1 MPTITDIKKEAVSIL
16 LVDDEPRFRQGIRT
30 LLGFYNTSGAYN
42 FQVVGEA
49 ATVEQAIKL
58 SIEQHPTLILL
69 DLDLHPEDGIA
80 VLQHLK
86 RSYYTGKSLILS
98 AHQEDEYVYRA
109 MQAGAWGYIV
119 KDKLATQLCEGIMT
133 IINNKVYLPPEVA
146 TVFFR
151 LFQYYSGNSLNSN
164 SKIDLTKQEQEILN
178 WLVQGEP
185 NEQIAKRLYITVAT
199 VKAHLTNIFKKLGV
213 TSRTQAI
220 VQALKSGL
228 VCP

>member
-1 MPTITDIKKEAVSIL
+1 MNTQTELISIL
-16 LVDDEPRFRQGIRT
+16 LVDDQPQFRQGVRT
-30 LLGFYNTSGAYN
+30 LLNFYNISSSVKFN
-42 FQVVGEA
+42 IVGEA
-49 ATVEQAIKL
+49 ANVEQAIKL
-58 SIEQHPTLILL
+58 SMEQHPKLILL
-69 DLDLHPEDGIA
+69 DLELPPENGIT

-86 RSYYTGKSLILS
+86 KSSYTGKSLILS
-98 AHQEDEYVYRA
+98 AYQQDEYVYRA
-109 MQAGAWGYIV
+109 MQAGAWGYIL

-133 IINNKVYLPPEVA
+133 IVNNKVYLPTEIA

-151 LFQYYSGNSLNSN
+151 LFQYYSGTSLTCN

-199 VKAHLTNIFKKLGV
+199 VKAHLTNIFRKLGV

>member
-1 MPTITDIKKEAVSIL
+1 MATTIDVKKEVISIL
-16 LVDDEPRFRQGIRT
+16 LVDNELVFRQGIRT
-30 LLGFYNTSGAYN
+30 LLGFYNSSGAYN
-42 FQVVGEA
+42 FNVVGEA
-49 ATVEQAIKL
+49 STVEQAIRL
-58 SIEQHPTLILL
+58 NIEQHPALILL
-69 DLDLHPEDGIA
+69 DLELPPEDGII

-86 RSYYTGKSLILS
+86 KSSYNGKCLILS
-98 AHQEDEYVYRA
+98 AQQEDEYVYRA
-109 MQAGAWGYIV
+109 MQAGAWGYIL

-133 IINNKVYLPPEVA
+133 IINNKVYLPPDVA

-164 SKIDLTKQEQEILN
+164 SEIDLTKQEQEILN

-199 VKAHLTNIFKKLGV
+199 VKAHLTNIFRKLGV

-220 VQALKSGL
+220 VQALKYGL

>member
-1 MPTITDIKKEAVSIL
+1 MNHKTEFVSIL
-16 LVDDEPRFRQGIRT
+16 LVDNQPQFRQGVRT
-30 LLGFYNTSGAYN
+30 LLNFYNISSSVKFN
-42 FQVVGEA
+42 IIGEA
-49 ATVEQAIKL
+49 STVEQAIKL
-58 SIEQHPTLILL
+58 SREQHPTLILL
-69 DLDLHPEDGIA
+69 DLELPPEDGIR

-86 RSYYTGKSLILS
+86 KSSYAGKCLILS
-98 AHQEDEYVYRA
+98 AYQQDEYIYCA
-109 MQAGAWGYIV
+109 MQAGAWGYIL

-133 IINNKVYLPPEVA
+133 IIQNKVYLPPEVA
-146 TVFFR
+146 TDFIR
-151 LFQYYSGNSLNSN
+151 LFQYYSGNSLTSN

-185 NEQIAKRLYITVAT
+185 NEQIAKHLYITVAT